1 MKLEVIRFSSE
12 ADSTSGLLFDVTN
25 KRKFLAYTLED
36 EYRDSYNKKVMAE
49 TRIPAG
55 TYKVILRTVG
65 RIHKNYTKR
74 FADIHKGTLHVI
86 NVPNFKYILI
96 HCGNTDEHTAGC
108 LLVGDTQTNNQIK
121 KDGFIGSSTNAYKRI
136 YPPIADALECGE
148 EVTITYVDLDDVN
161 K

>member
-1 MKLEVIRFSSE
+1 MKLKVIRISSGE
-12 ADSTSGLLFDVTN
+12 DSTSGVLFDVTDPDN
-25 KRKFLAYTLED
+25 AKFLAYTLED
-36 EYRDSYNKKVMAE
+36 EYRDSYNEKVMAE

-55 TYKVILRTVG
+55 EYKVILRTIG
-65 RIHKNYTKR
+65 RIHDNYTKR

-121 KDGFIGSSTNAYKRI
+121 KDGFIGKSSQAYARI
-136 YPPIADALECGE
+136 YPAIAAALEAGE
-148 EVTITYVDLDDVN
+148 EVTIKYVDYA
-161 K
+161 